1 MAIIPSPDREHHH
14 PDTRSIAS
22 LGACAGHQ
30 AGSGL
35 RFPRSRARLYG
46 VIVAGG
52 FSLLGNA
59 VASVALPWLVLSL
72 TGNAVWTGVAAAAGM
87 VPLVIGAF
95 LGGPVVDRFGS
106 RIVAV
111 TADLASAFSV
121 AAIPLLFFFGQLS
134 LCALIALIV
143 IGALLDGPG
152 MIAYDAR
159 VPELARLARLP
170 IERVT
175 SIDELLENASL
186 IFGPPVAAIAIAG
199 FGIEYAL
206 LITAGCSLMAAI
218 IGAISLPPHR
228 RRIVRTEIG
237 HETLAGLRFLISD
250 PLLRLILVVAMVMLA
265 VFGALNAVILP
276 ALFRAEGANALDLGL
291 FLAVS
296 GVGAAMS
303 AVAFALWGFRWSG
316 RAILVSSLFGGAS
329 SLCLIALIQSG
340 PYLLVAAAMLGLSTG
355 ALGPL
360 ADALFLKRAP
370 SAIRGGVLGTTT
382 AIAMVATPVAVL
394 IAGVSVETIGAA
406 WLLCGLSLIL
416 ALLMLW
422 VCFSSTLRLLT
433 KPPS

>member
-186 IFGPPVAAIAIAG
+186 IFGPPVAGIAIAG

-276 ALFRAEGANALDLGL
+276 ALFRVEGANALDLGL

-316 RAILVSSLFGGAS
+316 RAILVSVYSGGLFLFASSPSFRAAHICWLLPLCSVYRQARSARSPMRCSSSERHPRFGAACSEQPLPSPWSPRQSQCSLLASVWKQSEPLGSFAVCPSS
-329 SLCLIALIQSG
+329 SLC
-340 PYLLVAAAMLGLSTG
+340 
-355 ALGPL
+355 
-360 ADALFLKRAP
+360 
-370 SAIRGGVLGTTT
+370 
-382 AIAMVATPVAVL
+382 
-394 IAGVSVETIGAA
+394 
-406 WLLCGLSLIL
+406 
-416 ALLMLW
+416 
-422 VCFSSTLRLLT
+422 
-433 KPPS
+433 